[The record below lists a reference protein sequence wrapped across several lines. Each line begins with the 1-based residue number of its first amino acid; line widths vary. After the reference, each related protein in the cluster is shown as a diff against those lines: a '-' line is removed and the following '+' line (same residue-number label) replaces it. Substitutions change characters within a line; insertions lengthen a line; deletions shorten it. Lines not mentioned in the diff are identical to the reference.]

1 MGFVLKQNAQ
11 NTFSPYSRYAIG
23 ELAQPTFAHN
33 TAMGGAF
40 VALKQDSTM
49 PNFINV
55 GNPASY
61 ALIRLATLELGINT
75 TFSEFKGQTASSF
88 EKTANFAYGALGF
101 PIGRKGGA
109 SFGIMPY
116 TYVGSNTA
124 NTIEEPGIGEVDYQY
139 QGSGGLN
146 KIYLGYGV
154 MPFNQRL
161 IKFRRKHLQIHDS
174 LKGLSH
180 SKYKLRETFAKLL
193 SDFAIGANG
202 NLIKGNIMNSARVVY
217 PDNSLYYNSFRD
229 RIFSVSDVTANFGLQ
244 TGLTIDSVKTST
256 GKKRALNEK
265 VKFTFGYTFN
275 LSNAL
280 NTYYTAMAYNYRV
293 SNGTEFIVDT
303 VYYKVDEPASV
314 TLPFEQGFGI
324 GFKKGEKLNIVA
336 DYAITNWQNF
346 QYLDNVSTLKQNHR
360 FAIGAYFVPEKYAV
374 GSGSFFRRV
383 NYRMGANYHTG
394 YVDVNGTLINSY
406 SFSAGL
412 GLPVGVGRLS
422 SMVHLGA
429 TYGKMGTT
437 ANGLIMENFWRLNI
451 GFTFSDKW
459 FQKYRYD

>member
-1 MGFVLKQNAQ
+1 M
-11 NTFSPYSRYAIG
+11 
-23 ELAQPTFAHN
+23 
-33 TAMGGAF
+33 
-40 VALKQDSTM
+40 ALKQDSTM

-61 ALIRLATLELGINT
+61 ALIRLATLELGINM
-75 TFSEFKGQTASSF
+75 TFSEFKGQTVSSF
-88 EKTANFAYGALGF
+88 EKTGNFAYGSFGF
-101 PIGRKGGA
+101 PVGRKGGA

-116 TYVGSNTA
+116 SYVGSNTS
-124 NTIEEPGIGEVDYQY
+124 NTIEEAGIGEVNYQY

-146 KIYLGYGV
+146 KIFLGYGL
-154 MPFNQRL
+154 MPFNQQL
-161 IKFRRKHLQIHDS
+161 IKFRRKHLSIHDT
-174 LKGLSH
+174 LKVLSRA
-180 SKYKLRETFAKLL
+180 KYKRRETLFKIL
-193 SDFAIGANG
+193 SDLAIGANG
-202 NLIKGNIMNSARVVY
+202 NLIKGNISNVARVVY
-217 PDNSLYYNSFRD
+217 PNNALYYNTYRD

-244 TGLTIDSVKTST
+244 TAYTVDSVKTAN
-256 GKKRALNEK
+256 GKRRALNDK

-275 LSNAL
+275 LNNSL

-293 SNGTEFIVDT
+293 SSGNEFIVDT
-303 VYYKVDEPASV
+303 VYYKEDEPASV

-336 DYAITNWQNF
+336 DFAITKWQNF
-346 QYLDNVSTLKQNHR
+346 RYLDNVSDLKQNQR

-374 GSGSFFRRV
+374 GNGSFFKRV
-383 NYRMGANYHTG
+383 NYRIGANYQTG
-394 YVDVNGTLINSY
+394 YIQVNNTLVKSY
-406 SFSAGL
+406 GLSAGL

-422 SMVHLGA
+422 SMVHIGA

-437 ANGLIMENFWRLNI
+437 QNGLIMENFWRINI

>member
-1 MGFVLKQNAQ
+1 MSFVLKQNAQ
-11 NTFSPYSRYAIG
+11 NTFSPYSRYALG

-75 TFSEFKGQTASSF
+75 TFSEFKGQTSSSF
-88 EKTANFAYGALGF
+88 EKTANFAYGSLGF
-101 PIGRKGGA
+101 PVGRRGGGC
-109 SFGIMPY
+109 FGIMPY
-116 TYVGSNTA
+116 TYVGSSTA
-124 NTIEEPGIGEVDYQY
+124 NTVDEAGIGEVNYQY

-146 KIYLGYGV
+146 KIFLGYGI

-161 IKFRRKHLQIHDS
+161 IKFRRKQLNLPDS
-174 LKGLSH
+174 LKKGYTGQ
-180 SKYKLRETFAKLL
+180 YKFKETLAKLASDL
-193 SDFAIGANG
+193 SFGANG
-202 NLIKGNIMNSARVVY
+202 SLIKGNITNNARVVY
-217 PDNSLYYNSFRD
+217 PDNSLYYNTYRD
-229 RIFSVSDVTANFGLQ
+229 RIFSVSDVTANFGIQ
-244 TGLTIDSVKTST
+244 TAYTIDSVKTAS
-256 GKKRALNEK
+256 GKRRALNDK

-275 LSNAL
+275 LNNSL
-280 NTYYTAMAYNYRV
+280 NTVYTALAYNYRL
-293 SNGTEFIVDT
+293 SSGNEFIVDT
-303 VYYKVDEPASV
+303 VFYKLDEPASV

-324 GFKKGEKLNIVA
+324 GFKKGEKLNVVA
-336 DYAITNWQNF
+336 DFAITNWQNF
-346 QYLDNVSTLKQNHR
+346 QYLDNVSNLKQNHR

-374 GSGSFFRRV
+374 GSGSFFKRV
-383 NYRMGANYHTG
+383 NYRLGFNYQTG
-394 YVDVNGTLINSY
+394 YVQVNTTAIKSY
-406 SFSAGL
+406 GLSAGL

-437 ANGLIMENFWRLNI
+437 ENGLIMENFWRLNI

>member
-1 MGFVLKQNAQ
+1 MCFVLKQNAQ
-11 NTFSPYSRYAIG
+11 NTFNPYSRYAIG

-55 GNPASY
+55 GNPGSY

-75 TFSEFKGQTASSF
+75 TFSEFKGQTSSSF
-88 EKTANFAYGALGF
+88 EKTANFAYGTLGF
-101 PIGRKGGA
+101 PIGRKGGGC
-109 SFGIMPY
+109 FGIMPY
-116 TYVGSNTA
+116 TYVGSSTSNTVDEA
-124 NTIEEPGIGEVDYQY
+124 GIGEVNYQY

-146 KIYLGYGV
+146 KIFLGYGL

-161 IKFRRKHLQIHDS
+161 VKFRRKHLNVPDS
-174 LKGLSH
+174 LKTFTPG
-180 SKYKLRETFAKLL
+180 KYRFAETVAKLL
-193 SDFAIGANG
+193 SDLALGVNG
-202 NLIKGNIMNSARVVY
+202 NLIKGNITNNARVVY
-217 PDNSLYYNSFRD
+217 PDNSLYYNTYRD

-244 TGLTIDSVKTST
+244 TALTVDSVKTSS
-256 GKKRALNEK
+256 GKKRALNDK

-275 LSNAL
+275 LNNSL
-280 NTYYTAMAYNYRV
+280 NTVYSAMAYNYRI
-293 SNGTEFIVDT
+293 SGGNEFIVDT
-303 VYYKVDEPASV
+303 VFYKEDEPASV

-324 GFKKGEKLNIVA
+324 GFKKGEKLNVVA
-336 DYAITNWQNF
+336 DYAITKWQNF
-346 QYLDNVSTLKQNHR
+346 QYLDNVSNLKQNHR

-383 NYRMGANYHTG
+383 NYRVGANYQTG
-394 YVDVNGTLINSY
+394 YVQVNNTLIKSY
-406 SFSAGL
+406 SVSAGL

-437 ANGLIMENFWRLNI
+437 ENGLIMENFWRLNI